1 MSMIFSKHNYTLG
14 VALSG
19 GGAKGFAHIGAL
31 KALNE
36 NGHFPEII
44 SGTSAGS
51 IIGALY
57 CDGYTPDEIVDIF
70 SDKSFTS
77 LAEFTLAR
85 GGFMTFKGLKNFLE
99 KYLKARTFEELE
111 IPLVVCATD
120 FDHAESIF
128 FRSGPLID
136 VICASSSI
144 PIIFQPVK
152 IHNINY
158 VDGGVL
164 CNLPVR
170 PIREECKTLF
180 GINVTAYLTEDYKNS
195 FFGILERSF
204 LMMLK
209 ANTIPDKELCD
220 LYIETAE
227 GKFNNIFN
235 LEYLNEL
242 VQLGYHSTLSELL
255 KRQQ

>member
-1 MSMIFSKHNYTLG
+1 MIFSRYTYKLG

-36 NGHFPEII
+36 KGYYPEII

-57 CDGYTPDEIVDIF
+57 CDGYTPDEIIKIF
-70 SDKSFTS
+70 SDKSFTE

-85 GGFMTFKGLKNFLE
+85 GGFMTFKGLKSFLE
-99 KYLKARTFEELE
+99 KYLKARTFEDLK

-120 FDHAESIF
+120 FDHGESVF

-136 VICASSSI
+136 IICASSSI
-144 PIIFQPVK
+144 PLLFHPINIQG
-152 IHNINY
+152 INY

-164 CNLPVR
+164 CNMPVR
-170 PIREECKTLF
+170 PIRVECKKVF
-180 GINVTAYLTEDYKNS
+180 GINVSAHLTKDYKNN

-209 ANTIPDKELCD
+209 ANTIPDQQLCD

-227 GKFNNIFN
+227 DKFNNIFN
-235 LEYLNEL
+235 LEYLTEL
-242 VQLGYHSTLSELL
+242 VQLGYHATLSELL
-255 KRQQ
+255 KR